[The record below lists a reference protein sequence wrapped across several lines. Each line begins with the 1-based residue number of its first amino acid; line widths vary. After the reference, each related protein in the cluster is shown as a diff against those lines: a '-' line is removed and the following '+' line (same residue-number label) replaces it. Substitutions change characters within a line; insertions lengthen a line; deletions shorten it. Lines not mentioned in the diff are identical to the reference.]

1 MNTLEDIRHKFC
13 VAPMMDK
20 TDRHCRYFHRL
31 MSKRAFLYTEMLHSN
46 AVIRGNKELLLKYN
60 PKEHPLALQLGGSDP
75 DQLGEASAISE
86 EFGYTEVNLNV
97 GCPSSKVQKGK
108 FGAVLMKEPKL
119 VASCINKMKKSTN
132 IPVTVKCR
140 IGVDNMNTDKHL
152 DHFVEEVSSAGC
164 DTFIIHARKAWLSGL
179 SPKDNRE
186 IPPLDYQRVYKLKD
200 VFPNINFVIN
210 GGIKSIN
217 ESIKHLQYV
226 DGVMIGREVYDNP
239 LLLTEVDSSIF
250 YEEKA
255 VISRSDIL
263 RKLFPYLKEEV
274 EQGTK
279 ISHITRHLMG
289 LFRGF
294 NGAKNLRKLLMSV
307 NDQINPLENF
317 ESLLKKEMI

>member
-1 MNTLEDIRHKFC
+1 MNDLDNIRHKFC

-31 MSKRAFLYTEMLHSN
+31 MSNRAFLYTEMLHSN
-46 AVIRGNKELLLKYN
+46 AVIRGNKERLLKYN
-60 PKEHPLALQLGGSDP
+60 PKEHPLAIQLGGCDP
-75 DQLGEASAISE
+75 VQLGEASVISE

-119 VASCINKMKKSTN
+119 VASCINQMKKSTN

-152 DHFVEEVSSAGC
+152 DHFVEEVSFAGC
-164 DTFIIHARKAWLSGL
+164 DTFIIHARKAWLNGL

-200 VFPNINFVIN
+200 SFPNINFVIN
-210 GGIKSIN
+210 GGINSIN
-217 ESIKHLQYV
+217 ECIKHLQYV
-226 DGVMIGREVYDNP
+226 DGVMIGREAYDNP
-239 LLLTEVDSSIF
+239 LLLTEVDSRIF
-250 YEEKA
+250 CDERTD
-255 VISRSDIL
+255 ISRSEIL

-294 NGAKNLRKLLMSV
+294 NGARNLRKLLMSV

>member
-1 MNTLEDIRHKFC
+1 MNDLDNIRHKFC

-31 MSKRAFLYTEMLHSN
+31 ISNRAFLYTEMLHSN
-46 AVIRGNKELLLKYN
+46 AVIRGNKERLLKYN
-60 PKEHPLALQLGGSDP
+60 PKEHPLAIQLGGCDP
-75 DQLGEASAISE
+75 VQLGEASAISE

-119 VASCINKMKKSTN
+119 VASCINRMKKSTN

-152 DHFVEEVSSAGC
+152 DHFVEEVSFAGC
-164 DTFIIHARKAWLSGL
+164 DTFIIHARKAWLNGL

-200 VFPNINFVIN
+200 SFPNINFVIN
-210 GGIKSIN
+210 GGINSID

-226 DGVMIGREVYDNP
+226 DGVMIGRKAYDNP
-239 LLLTEVDSSIF
+239 LLLTEVDSRIF
-250 YEEKA
+250 YDEKTD
-255 VISRSDIL
+255 ISRSDIL
-263 RKLFPYLKEEV
+263 KKLFPYLKEEV

>member
-1 MNTLEDIRHKFC
+1 MNDLDKIRHKFC

-46 AVIRGNKELLLKYN
+46 AVIRGNKERLLKYN
-60 PKEHPLALQLGGSDP
+60 PKEHPLAIQLGGCDP
-75 DQLGEASAISE
+75 VQLGEASAISE

-119 VASCINKMKKSTN
+119 VASCINQMKKSTN

-140 IGVDNMNTDKHL
+140 IGVDNMNTDKNL

-164 DTFIIHARKAWLSGL
+164 DTFIIHARKAWLNGL

-186 IPPLDYQRVYKLKD
+186 IPHLDYQRVYKLKD
-200 VFPNINFVIN
+200 SFPNINFVIN
-210 GGIKSIN
+210 GGINSID

-226 DGVMIGREVYDNP
+226 DGVMIGRKAYDNP
-239 LLLTEVDSSIF
+239 LLLTEVDSRIF
-250 YEEKA
+250 CDEKT